1 MRIARLSLWS
11 GCLVVAVVVAGFLC
25 LPLRADRLQ
34 SCHEEIEVGM
44 KFDEARAMLEGQY
57 RLTHVDSTGNA
68 TEVVWIYQ
76 DVVGT
81 SALLVTVGNDGI
93 VTGREIDRQFGRSNS
108 SIRRVATFLGLP

>member
-11 GCLVVAVVVAGFLC
+11 GCLVVAVVGAGFLC
-25 LPLRADRLQ
+25 LSLRADRLQ
-34 SCHEEIEVGM
+34 SCREKIEVGM

-76 DVVGT
+76 DVIGT
-81 SALLVTVGNDGI
+81 SALLVTVDNNGI
-93 VTGREIDRQFGRSNS
+93 VTGREINPQFGPYNS
-108 SIRRVATFLGLP
+108 SMRRVATFLGPP